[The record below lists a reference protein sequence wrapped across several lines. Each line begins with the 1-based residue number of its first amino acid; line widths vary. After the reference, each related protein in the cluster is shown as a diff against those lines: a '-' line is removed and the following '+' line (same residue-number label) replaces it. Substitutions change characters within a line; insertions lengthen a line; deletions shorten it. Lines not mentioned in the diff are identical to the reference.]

1 MWPTFDFRVIN
12 KRQVCL
18 EWGNRWVVI
27 WFYYHIE
34 HCDSCISVDHHHGS
48 QVVWWGPS
56 LVFIRLFSRFSR
68 GSQANNS
75 PSCHWMPLFDLCV
88 HEAVSLQRTLTSI
101 RFLTTTY
108 TFIAAA
114 APPSILPANL
124 STKSTIHITY
134 APPPHF
140 HRVMAAW
147 TRAPAG
153 KPKVWCTMPGR
164 FYESQAWRCCIHL
177 VWGWYT
183 THHSFILIQLC
194 SGAILKSRSSSF
206 RWSLIT

>member
-56 LVFIRLFSRFSR
+56 LVFTRLFSRFSR

-75 PSCHWMPLFDLCV
+75 PSCHWMPLFDLLRPWGSIFTKDSHFHPLPHHHLYLHCCSCP
-88 HEAVSLQRTLTSI
+88 SLHLTSQPLNQI
-101 RFLTTTY
+101 HNTHH
-108 TFIAAA
+108 IC
-114 APPSILPANL
+114 PPPPFSQSNG
-124 STKSTIHITY
+124 SMNKSSCRKTKSVMHNAWQILWKPSMALLYTLGLRMVHH
-134 APPPHF
+134 PPFVHSHPVVF
-140 HRVMAAW
+140 
-147 TRAPAG
+147 
-153 KPKVWCTMPGR
+153 WCN
-164 FYESQAWRCCIHL
+164 SQ
-177 VWGWYT
+177 V
-183 THHSFILIQLC
+183 
-194 SGAILKSRSSSF
+194 
-206 RWSLIT
+206 